1 MNSSAYIDLAIKTL
15 KCTQKDLAT
24 HLNVS
29 PTQISKWKKGEYISF
44 DMQEKFKALLDIRDL
59 EPEFVL
65 LTGSL
70 ENAKKWDSLIQY
82 IAQLAYEGAETG
94 YNTLPLQS
102 EPELLSQ
109 NTLSILKNI
118 GVKFPTEFPKTL
130 DLDFKSDED
139 SDHDEIIDQIE
150 NNEISSIIFSIFEAL
165 NDVYGFYAAYMADF
179 FYDYDL
185 DLESTDACNIEPCLI
200 ELAACKI
207 EPPREEFAPNY
218 KDFKYETIKS
228 YKEWIN
234 IVKDKAFRAGIPLRA
249 ELMNLIYD
257 SLPNISHEAEAQS
270 LGINNSR
277 IHPDIYMNELLTGMR
292 LIHQVLPE
300 IMKKLEI
307 YDKFQVD
314 DSSLRLNGD

>member
-1 MNSSAYIDLAIKTL
+1 MNSSAYIDLAIKIL

-24 HLNVS
+24 RLNVS

-44 DMQEKFKALLDIRDL
+44 DMQEKIKALLDIGDY
-59 EPEFVL
+59 EPEFIL
-65 LTGSL
+65 STGSL
-70 ENAKKWDSLIQY
+70 KNAKKWGDLIQY
-82 IAQLAYEGAETG
+82 IAELAYEGAETG
-94 YNTLPLQS
+94 YDTLPLQS
-102 EPELLSQ
+102 EPELLIQ
-109 NTLSILKNI
+109 NTADILENI

-130 DLDFKSDED
+130 DLDFKSDDE
-139 SDHDEIIDQIE
+139 SDQDAISDQIE
-150 NNEISSIIFSIFEAL
+150 NNKICSIIFSIFEAL
-165 NDVYGFYAAYMADF
+165 NDVYGFYAAYMVDF

-200 ELAACKI
+200 ELAASKI
-207 EPPREEFAPNY
+207 EPPSEEFAPN
-218 KDFKYETIKS
+218 FKSFRYETIKS

-257 SLPNISHEAEAQS
+257 SLPSIGHEAEAES
-270 LGINNSR
+270 LGINDSR
-277 IHPDIYMNELLTGMR
+277 IHPDIYMNELLTRMR

-307 YDKFQVD
+307 FDKFEVD
-314 DSSLRLNGD
+314 DSSLRLNGG

>member
-1 MNSSAYIDLAIKTL
+1 MNSSAYIDLAIKIL

-24 HLNVS
+24 RLNVS

-44 DMQEKFKALLDIRDL
+44 DMQEKIKALLDIGDY
-59 EPEFVL
+59 EPEFIL

-70 ENAKKWDSLIQY
+70 ENAKKWDNLIQD

-94 YNTLPLQS
+94 YHTLPLQS
-102 EPELLSQ
+102 EPELLIQS
-109 NTLSILKNI
+109 TADILENI
-118 GVKFPTEFPKTL
+118 GVKFPTEFPKAL
-130 DLDFKSDED
+130 DLDFKSDNE
-139 SDHDEIIDQIE
+139 SDQDAISDQIE
-150 NNEISSIIFSIFEAL
+150 NSEICSIIFSIFEAL

-200 ELAACKI
+200 ELAASKI
-207 EPPREEFAPNY
+207 EPPSEEFAPN
-218 KDFKYETIKS
+218 FKRFRYETIKS

-257 SLPNISHEAEAQS
+257 SLPSIGHEAEAES
-270 LGINNSR
+270 LGINDSR

-307 YDKFQVD
+307 FDKFEVD
-314 DSSLRLNGD
+314 DSSLRLNGG